1 MWYFLSLA
9 YLLFIMDVAPS
20 VSRYLEEKVSNSGA
34 FQTDWSE
41 LRDLYTRK
49 LWHQLTLKLQS
60 CFKMATFKAQT
71 DLVELN
77 ESFLNDFKNKIN
89 PLSLAEL
96 SVHISEQLVATGKLF
111 SSFRRGFLCSI
122 DPMKG
127 IKFMED
133 IRDKYAQKSKEASVL
148 CNTTIGMIYLASMND
163 LVNARKVIETTGAQ
177 LDQMGGVTC
186 VHARFYQLS
195 SRYYQVTGQHA
206 EYYKEALRFL
216 GCVSLDEL
224 TQNEQRAW
232 AFSVGLAAIL
242 GESVYNF
249 GELLTHDILNSL
261 RDTPDSWL
269 IDLLNAFNRGD
280 LQQLEALKSQWSSQA
295 DLVAA
300 ESRLTDKVKLLC
312 LCELIFR
319 RPANKRTLTFSEISE
334 ATRVSHDQLEHFLMR
349 ALSLGLIKGRIDEVN
364 QTVCITWLK
373 PRVLD
378 REQIGSMRARLTEW
392 CNSVSSM
399 KNLVEVDA
407 KAILA

>member
-1 MWYFLSLA
+1 
-9 YLLFIMDVAPS
+9 MDTSAS
-20 VSRYLEEKVSNSGA
+20 VIRYLEEKVSKSGDL
-34 FQTDWSE
+34 QTEWSE

-49 LWHQLTLKLQS
+49 LWHQLTLKLMA
-60 CFKMATFKAQT
+60 CFKMANFKAQT

-77 ESFLNDFKNKIN
+77 EAFLNDLKNKIN

-96 SVHISEQLVATGKLF
+96 CVHISEQIVAT
-111 SSFRRGFLCSI
+111 

-133 IRDKYAQKSKEASVL
+133 IRDKYAHRSKEATVL
-148 CNTTIGMIYLASMND
+148 CNTTIGMIYLTSMND
-163 LVNARKVIETTGAQ
+163 LVNTKKVIETTGAQ

-186 VHARFYQLS
+186 VHSRFYQLS

-206 EYYKEALRFL
+206 DYYKEALRFL
-216 GCVSLDEL
+216 GCVNLEDLS
-224 TQNEQRAW
+224 QSEQRAW

-242 GESVYNF
+242 GEGVYNF
-249 GELLTHDILNSL
+249 GELLTHGVLESL
-261 RDTPDSWL
+261 RGSADSWL

-280 LQQLEALKSQWSSQA
+280 LQQLEVLKNHWSAQA
-295 DLVAA
+295 DLLSA
-300 ESRLTDKVKLLC
+300 ESRMMDKVKLLC

-319 RPANKRTLTFSEISE
+319 RPANKRTLTFAEISQ
-334 ATRVSHDQLEHFLMR
+334 ATRVPLEQLEHFLMR
-349 ALSLGLIKGRIDEVN
+349 ALSLGLIKGRIDEVKH
-364 QTVCITWLK
+364 TVCITWLK

-378 REQIGSMRARLTEW
+378 REQIGSMRARLIEW

>member
-1 MWYFLSLA
+1 
-9 YLLFIMDVAPS
+9 MDTSANVI
-20 VSRYLEEKVSNSGA
+20 RYLDEKVSNSSA
-34 FQTDWSE
+34 FQTEWSD

-49 LWHQLTLKLQS
+49 LWHQLTLKLMA
-60 CFKMATFKAQT
+60 CFKITDFKAQT
-71 DLVELN
+71 DLIELN
-77 ESFLNDFKNKIN
+77 EVFLNDFKNKIN

-96 SVHISEQLVATGKLF
+96 SVHISEQIVAT
-111 SSFRRGFLCSI
+111 
-122 DPMKG
+122 DPMNG
-127 IKFMED
+127 IKFMEEL
-133 IRDKYAQKSKEASVL
+133 RDKYAQRSKEAIVL
-148 CNTTIGMIYLASMND
+148 CNTTIGMIYLTSLND
-163 LVNARKVIETTGAQ
+163 LVNTRKMIETTGAQ

-186 VHARFYQLS
+186 VHSRFYQLS

-216 GCVSLDEL
+216 GCVDLEDLSQDER
-224 TQNEQRAW
+224 RAW

-242 GESVYNF
+242 GEGVYNF
-249 GELLTHDILNSL
+249 GELLTHDVLESL
-261 RDTPDSWL
+261 RDSPDSWL

-280 LQQLEALKSQWSSQA
+280 LQQLEMLKDRWRAQA
-295 DLVAA
+295 DLLSA
-300 ESRLTDKVKLLC
+300 ESRLVDKVQLLC

-319 RPANKRTLTFSEISE
+319 RPANKRTLTFSEISS
-334 ATRVSHDQLEHFLMR
+334 ATRVPLEQLEHFLMR

-378 REQIGSMRARLTEW
+378 REQIGSMRTRLTEW